1 MGCIVMYEGYDRY
14 ITEGRGGGGDCIT
27 EGRGGG
33 TVFRRCKRMT
43 CTILVFKL
51 VPGEGEKR

>member
-1 MGCIVMYEGYDRY
+1 MIGILR
-14 ITEGRGGGGDCIT
+14 RGGVGGGLYYGG
-27 EGRGGG
+27 EGGGG

>member
-14 ITEGRGGGGDCIT
+14 ITEGRGGGGLYYGG
-27 EGRGGG
+27 EGGG